1 MRIMGIRQKCSTTI
15 RYYCN
20 TVISPRATLLI
31 DITGKK
37 DGSWH
42 KYDIHVGFKDAVFEP
57 YNCLQHLCELR
68 DVLSRN

>member
-1 MRIMGIRQKCSTTI
+1 MLVPLTRYLKYVITTSHI
-15 RYYCN
+15 N
-20 TVISPRATLLI
+20 LSVTLLI
-31 DITGKK
+31 DITEKK